1 MGIIDDITSAFVD
14 FVEFFDLNPIEIGEA
29 LSNTNEP
36 TEALAIILETLQ
48 PFDEGGAILVDVV
61 EEFIITPVEQE
72 GVITPDS
79 VELVVD
85 ELDGNAAAITAGVI
99 ALNAGIETFTAG
111 QVDEVPDEIYQAIAG
126 FGFQDVAG
134 REIDARLQEGID
146 PALKQKVH
154 REHRSKQADFKDF
167 VDANVRSKRFGGN
180 VPTRTSD
187 IPQGTKDLLHPDDFG
202 WLADPDTYGTAPEQ
216 TELFELVGLGVSEP
230 EEIIEEPIQYGIPV
244 PLRPVEAL
252 NDMQGFPEDVKSIY
266 REVIDQLPKTENL
279 MQDYARLTEFNFR
292 LREKVGQ
299 GALTPTQARGLI
311 EPELRDIIQ
320 NALPD
325 DRYRDEDRTA
335 DEVVDILAGELERNF
350 KLLNDLPSDPPSQS
364 DIEAWFQKGVIGSQ
378 QFFEL
383 YDAYAGQIDKFG
395 LYYTESAVDKG
406 WEAVQKQYA
415 LERIGTSEARSQLQA
430 IGFTNQEIQRIL
442 AGGNG
447 DDIVQ
452 QRLQDGEDTTA
463 VPPGALVNIGEAREA
478 ALSTVGVE
486 TVAEVAQLSVE
497 NLVQSTGMPDDEA
510 LQTIEQAKAAVEQRS
525 E

>member
-202 WLADPDTYGTAPEQ
+202 WLADPDTYGTVPEQ

-292 LREKVGQ
+292 LREAVSDNRVS
-299 GALTPTQARGLI
+299 PEYARSLI

-320 NALPD
+320 NALPE

-350 KLLNDLPSDPPSQS
+350 QLLQSIPPEPPSQS
-364 DIEAWFQKGVIGSQ
+364 QMEAWYQKGVIGTET
-378 QFFEL
+378 FFKL
-383 YDAYAGQIDKFG
+383 YDQYGGRRDNFG
-395 LYYTESAVDKG
+395 RYVQESAVDQG
-406 WEAVQKQYA
+406 WEDIQRQHA
-415 LERIGTSEARSQLQA
+415 LDRISTTDARRRLQL
-430 IGFTNQEIQRIL
+430 IGYGGREIDRIL

-447 DDIVQ
+447 NDIWK
-452 QRLQDGEDTTA
+452 QRLQGEDESTQ

-510 LQTIEQAKAAVEQRS
+510 LQTIEQAKAAVEQQS

>member
-1 MGIIDDITSAFVD
+1 
-14 FVEFFDLNPIEIGEA
+14 
-29 LSNTNEP
+29 
-36 TEALAIILETLQ
+36 
-48 PFDEGGAILVDVV
+48 
-61 EEFIITPVEQE
+61 
-72 GVITPDS
+72 
-79 VELVVD
+79 
-85 ELDGNAAAITAGVI
+85 
-99 ALNAGIETFTAG
+99 
-111 QVDEVPDEIYQAIAG
+111 
-126 FGFQDVAG
+126 
-134 REIDARLQEGID
+134 
-146 PALKQKVH
+146 
-154 REHRSKQADFKDF
+154 
-167 VDANVRSKRFGGN
+167 
-180 VPTRTSD
+180 
-187 IPQGTKDLLHPDDFG
+187 
-202 WLADPDTYGTAPEQ
+202 
-216 TELFELVGLGVSEP
+216 VSEP